1 MYTQCQG
8 GHNKL
13 LLIYLV
19 MGIVELLIEG
29 MLSFTVSIE
38 VTALYAV
45 DSRFFMGTYAKEGT
59 S

>member
-1 MYTQCQG
+1 
-8 GHNKL
+8 
-13 LLIYLV
+13 